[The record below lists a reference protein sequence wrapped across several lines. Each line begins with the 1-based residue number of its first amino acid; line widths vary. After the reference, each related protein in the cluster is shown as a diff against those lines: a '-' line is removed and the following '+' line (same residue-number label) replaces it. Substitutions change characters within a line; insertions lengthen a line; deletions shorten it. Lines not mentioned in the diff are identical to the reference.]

1 MKGVL
6 FINMSNEE
14 IFGIIDYLNS
24 LSFSEF
30 ELETSDL
37 KIRIKRSDSEIGQ
50 VVPKKEQI
58 TQESTP
64 PTEQQN
70 LPSVLAPISGVYYQ
84 ASAPGEKSFAKVGKK
99 VREGDTLC
107 ILEAM
112 KMMIEVKAD
121 KDGEIVEILG
131 QDGFS
136 VDEGQVLFIFKGE

>member
-64 PTEQQN
+64 PTEY
-70 LPSVLAPISGVYYQ
+70 LPL
-84 ASAPGEKSFAKVGKK
+84 
-99 VREGDTLC
+99 
-107 ILEAM
+107 
-112 KMMIEVKAD
+112 
-121 KDGEIVEILG
+121 
-131 QDGFS
+131 
-136 VDEGQVLFIFKGE
+136 